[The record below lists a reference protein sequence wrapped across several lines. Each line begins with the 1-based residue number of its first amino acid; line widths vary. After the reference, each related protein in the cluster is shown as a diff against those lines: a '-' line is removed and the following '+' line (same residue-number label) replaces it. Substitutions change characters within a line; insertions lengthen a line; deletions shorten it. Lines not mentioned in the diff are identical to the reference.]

1 MRPHKLSDYLLRN
14 VADLQTTYRSPE
26 SLRGLA
32 RQAGF
37 EQIST
42 YEDRTGLQ
50 TMLIG
55 VRQQ

>member
-1 MRPHKLSDYLLRN
+1 MQPHKLSDYLLRN
-14 VADLQTTYRSPE
+14 VADLQTSYRSAE
-26 SLRGLA
+26 TLRGLA

-55 VRQQ
+55 VKQP